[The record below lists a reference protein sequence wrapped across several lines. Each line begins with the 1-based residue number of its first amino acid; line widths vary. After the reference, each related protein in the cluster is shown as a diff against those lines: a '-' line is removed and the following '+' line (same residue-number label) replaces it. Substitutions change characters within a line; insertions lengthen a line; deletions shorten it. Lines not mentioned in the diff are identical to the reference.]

1 MLRHP
6 HVPKFGTS
14 FRKNRV
20 FLLSFL
26 DMSSVFFEISTGY
39 IKLAAD
45 YLVGVLAFGLMLRVL
60 HLRELSCNLIIWE
73 MNDINVDIV
82 FMDDCWKFFFS
93 PTPPI
98 GRSRDKHPTVPVVTF
113 FYSMTGLF
121 FVHF

>member
-82 FMDDCWKFFFS
+82 FMDDC
-93 PTPPI
+93 
-98 GRSRDKHPTVPVVTF
+98 
-113 FYSMTGLF
+113 
-121 FVHF
+121 

>member
-60 HLRELSCNLIIWE
+60 HLRELLLAKLQSYNLGDE
-73 MNDINVDIV
+73 
-82 FMDDCWKFFFS
+82 
-93 PTPPI
+93 
-98 GRSRDKHPTVPVVTF
+98 
-113 FYSMTGLF
+113 
-121 FVHF
+121 